1 MHFVMGG
8 AFHGKRNWIIKDNQ
22 LNDRN
27 CHWFNGYQQSRNIL
41 ELNLTNINTNTLV
54 IEGIEQ
60 MVVELIKTNKV
71 VLPLFQNWLHQLLV
85 WEEQGS
91 NRNVIIIGTDI
102 GKGVVPIEKEQ
113 RIIRDEVGRCFQEL
127 TFQAAKVSLI
137 WYGLQQVL
145 KE

>member
-1 MHFVMGG
+1 MHFITGG
-8 AFHGKRNWIIKDNQ
+8 AFHGKKNWVIKNLQ

-27 CHWFNGYQQSRNIL
+27 CQWLNGYQQSRNVL
-41 ELNLTNINTNTLV
+41 ELNLTNITTNYLV
-54 IEGIEQ
+54 IEGVEQ
-60 MVVELIKTNKV
+60 VIIELIKDNKL
-71 VLPLFQNWLHQLLV
+71 VLPSFQNWLQNLLV

-102 GKGVVPIEKEQ
+102 GKGVVPIEKQQ
-113 RIIRDEVGRCFQEL
+113 RLIRDEVGRCFQEL
-127 TFQAAKVSLI
+127 TFHSAKVSLI